1 MTPPLGRP
9 DPSADP
15 TVDLGVPSVTDDL
28 ASAEETAELRGE
40 GTVWQT
46 LLHQASS
53 QLGNRAGYPHNR
65 LCRVALPVDVQAA
78 AEHARSAEKLL
89 RALDDV
95 AVRRPDPKQSDAG
108 RDLST
113 QHLRQR
119 VEREQHALNQAG

>member
-53 QLGNRAGYPHNR
+53 QLGNLAGYPHNR
-65 LCRVALPVDVQAA
+65 LCQAALEAA

-95 AVRRPDPKQSDAG
+95 LDPKQSDAG
-108 RDLST
+108 RELST

-119 VEREQHALNQAG
+119 IEREKHALNQAG